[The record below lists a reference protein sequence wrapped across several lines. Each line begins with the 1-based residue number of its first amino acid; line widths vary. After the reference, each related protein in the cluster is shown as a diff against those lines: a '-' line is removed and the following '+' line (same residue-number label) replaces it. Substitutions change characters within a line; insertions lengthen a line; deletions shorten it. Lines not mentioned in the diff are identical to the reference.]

1 MRRPPWRYPSVG
13 SPALGTLKRIC
24 GTRPMIKETKS
35 KIVARRT
42 GRSMLAKADNGD
54 LGDRILTWK
63 IKRINSR
70 RVELLPMSAMPE
82 KNQSSGD
89 DVRREQVG
97 RVIGDRGSVLEEIEV
112 HGVGMDDE
120 VKGAQD
126 GRL

>member
-1 MRRPPWRYPSVG
+1 
-13 SPALGTLKRIC
+13 
-24 GTRPMIKETKS
+24 MIKETKS

-97 RVIGDRGSVLEEIEV
+97 RIMGIE
-112 HGVGMDDE
+112 
-120 VKGAQD
+120 
-126 GRL
+126 GRYSRK